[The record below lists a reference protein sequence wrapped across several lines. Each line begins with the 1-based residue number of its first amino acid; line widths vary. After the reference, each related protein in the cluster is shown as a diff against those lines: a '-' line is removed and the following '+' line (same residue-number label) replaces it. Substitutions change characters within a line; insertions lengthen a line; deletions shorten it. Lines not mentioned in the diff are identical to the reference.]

1 MDATQTESLSFEDC
15 YSRLEE
21 VIDKLEQGDLSVEE
35 SVALYEEGMQLAQ
48 RCDRELND
56 AELRV
61 SQLLSVAAEEDEEVP
76 FTGED

>member
-1 MDATQTESLSFEDC
+1 MDATQMERLSFEDC

-61 SQLLSVAAEEDEEVP
+61 SQLLSAGATQVEEEFLYDEE
-76 FTGED
+76 